1 MLSRFLADGFTRWRF
16 SDLAPSSR
24 KRAAEGTTMTVQLN
38 HTIVPAHDKY
48 ASAQF
53 IAEILGNDVT
63 LDYMNSAEFTSQHFA
78 FLVDDEVFDAAY
90 GRLRERGVATWADPD
105 HQQPDGINTRWG
117 GRGVYFPDPAGHNME
132 ILTRAPS

>member
-1 MLSRFLADGFTRWRF
+1 
-16 SDLAPSSR
+16 
-24 KRAAEGTTMTVQLN
+24 MTVQLN
-38 HTIVPAHDKY
+38 HTIVPAHDKH

-53 IAEILGNDVT
+53 IADILGIEVGGEVDPFVQVHLANDVT
-63 LDYMNSAEFTSQHFA
+63 LDYMNSATFSSQHFA

-90 GRLRERGVATWADPD
+90 ARLQERGVQTWADPD
-105 HQQPDGINTRWG
+105 HHEPDSINTRWG